1 MAFTRQE
8 RVASHKKQEKIQVGD
23 GIPSVHELV
32 DGVPVFRRVSGRV
45 IEYIRIGQSLFES
58 VFGKVTV
65 SKAPVDVV
73 DFDDDGYLKFDNG
86 LIMLWGQETVSDT
99 SEVVTFP
106 IEFPTACLNI
116 VGTVYKGGST
126 GGLTNA
132 LAIKVLPSTTGVTF
146 STATVWGT
154 LMWQAIGH

>member
-1 MAFTRQE
+1 MAMTRQE

-32 DGVPVFRRVSGRV
+32 DGVPVFRRVSGRI

-73 DFDDDGYLKFDNG
+73 GFADDGYLKFDNG
-86 LIMLWGQETVSDT
+86 LIMQWGQETVSAT
-99 SEVVTFP
+99 TEVITFP
-106 IEFPTACLNI
+106 IVFPTACLNI
-116 VGTVYKGGST
+116 VSQVYLSSDT
-126 GGLTNA
+126 GGITSA
-132 LAIKVLPSTTGVTF
+132 LAIHTLLSTTGVTF
-146 STATVWGT
+146 STKTNWDT

>member
-1 MAFTRQE
+1 ME
-8 RVASHKKQEKIQVGD
+8 RENRVSLHKKQERIHVGE

-32 DGVPVFRRVSGRV
+32 DGVPVFRRVSGRI

-73 DFDDDGYLKFDNG
+73 DFADDGYIKFDNG
-86 LIMLWGQETVSDT
+86 LIMQWAQETVSAT

-116 VGTVYKGGST
+116 VGTVYKSLSS

-132 LAIKVLPSTTGVTF
+132 LAIHTLPSTTGVTF
-146 STATVWGT
+146 STASSPWDT
-154 LMWQAIGH
+154 LFWQAIGH